1 MGRGLFDPHTSMVKV
16 KLGASYC
23 IWRIY
28 YWLEL
33 ANKLL
38 QFISRIYVELVA
50 ATVMYMENGNKNSK
64 KAREERGFFNDTG
77 EKAR

>member
-1 MGRGLFDPHTSMVKV
+1 
-16 KLGASYC
+16 
-23 IWRIY
+23 
-28 YWLEL
+28 L